1 LIVRDLEQQILKLK
15 VAGISLLLSEQNVK
29 STLKLSNR
37 VYVIDNGRIRFAG
50 TVADFEADE
59 ETKKKY
65 LMV

>member
-1 LIVRDLEQQILKLK
+1 
-15 VAGISLLLSEQNVK
+15 LS
-29 STLKLSNR
+29 SR
-37 VYVIDNGRIRFAG
+37 VYVIDNGRIRFGG